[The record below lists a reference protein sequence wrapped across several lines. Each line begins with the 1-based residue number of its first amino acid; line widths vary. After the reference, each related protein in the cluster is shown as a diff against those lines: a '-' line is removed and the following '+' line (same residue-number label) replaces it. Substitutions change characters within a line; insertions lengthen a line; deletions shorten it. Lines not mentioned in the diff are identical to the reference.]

1 MTRVLGLRTENVGT
15 DGEVM
20 EDGLGDEDGL
30 QLAGIVTN
38 DDELSQ
44 SIKTLETLE
53 PLRWIRSALSSADK
67 YLHSQRFPVR
77 SRLIWT

>member
-1 MTRVLGLRTENVGT
+1 MRVLGLRTENAAM

-30 QLAGIVTN
+30 QLVGIVGN

-53 PLRWIRSALSSADK
+53 PLCWIRSALSSADK
-67 YLHSQRFPVR
+67 YLHSRRFLVR